1 MRVYERNPE
10 IEYDYPEDMKRI
22 LDYLNEHGKI
32 LVGELAVERLYS
44 DFSYEVYSASWMSVN
59 SDMLVEF
66 EDWLAH
72 YNRRISW

>member
-32 LVGELAVERLYS
+32 LVGELTIERLYS
-44 DFSYEVYSASWMSVN
+44 DFSYEEYSAGWMSVD
-59 SDMLVEF
+59 SDTLAEF
-66 EDWLAH
+66 EDWLEN
-72 YNRRISW
+72 YDR